1 MSIGFQHNS
10 QSDTSLFGIG
20 PYRFLSGRL
29 FCGLVPQMCLKRA
42 SRPVALV
49 LGATRLR
56 GFMLRGYRRSHR
68 LRPSA
73 SAVLSSS
80 HLPSIYEPSPKGE
93 RYFNSCNLL
102 ILVRWLS
109 ARTPHRR
116 SAYRAAPGSRRDAH
130 VGTVIERDHSVPPIL
145 RQ

>member
-1 MSIGFQHNS
+1 
-10 QSDTSLFGIG
+10 
-20 PYRFLSGRL
+20 
-29 FCGLVPQMCLKRA
+29 
-42 SRPVALV
+42 V

-68 LRPSA
+68 LRPLA

-80 HLPSIYEPSPKGE
+80 HLRLIYLASPKGE

-109 ARTPHRR
+109 ARTPHRK
-116 SAYRAAPGSRRDAH
+116 SAYRAAPGSLRDAH
-130 VGTVIERDHSVPPIL
+130 VGRERLGVQVAVLPRREPEVGRKLGNERHDVLCLIL
-145 RQ
+145 CHNCL